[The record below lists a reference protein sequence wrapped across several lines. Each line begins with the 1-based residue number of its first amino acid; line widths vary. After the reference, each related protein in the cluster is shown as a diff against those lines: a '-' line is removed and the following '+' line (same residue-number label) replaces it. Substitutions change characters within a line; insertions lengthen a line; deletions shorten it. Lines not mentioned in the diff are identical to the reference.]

1 MRLLETHQEE
11 GCPNGRGVQVFRPTG
26 VLTSRPFPQP
36 SPRQPVCLNGILM
49 DLAPLLLSTIAAA
62 GLGAMIGLIRQW
74 SEQTGKTGTT
84 EFSGLRTFTFWSVLG
99 CVAAFLSE
107 EYSVAVLPVVVAV
120 VGVHLALQSR
130 RDDESAPGSTTF
142 AATLLTLLI
151 GALVHWEH
159 GEEAVLVAALTVV
172 LLGIKSPLHAWTKKF
187 NETDIRATLQ
197 FVAITGVILPLVP
210 NEDFGPYGG
219 FNPYSTWMMVVIIS
233 GVGFAGYVLMRL
245 LNTQAGIILTSL
257 LGGLASSTAT
267 TLAFSRRSREDPAS
281 AAYYAM
287 GVAVACTVMLPR
299 VLVVLGLVN
308 RPLAMQLLLPFGL
321 MAVPGIA
328 CAAFI
333 WWRRHGEKQK
343 TDQPTIGNPLSL
355 MTAIKFAAIYAV
367 ISFLVKAATESG
379 HLQNSLLPLAFVSGL
394 TDLDAISLSVARNVG
409 AEGGLGL
416 AARAIIVAAISN
428 SLLKGVLAVS
438 LGRGALRVY
447 IALMMAG
454 TVAAGVV
461 AAFFLVG
468 GNEGAP
474 APNPTN

>member
-1 MRLLETHQEE
+1 MPAMNLE
-11 GCPNGRGVQVFRPTG
+11 
-26 VLTSRPFPQP
+26 
-36 SPRQPVCLNGILM
+36 
-49 DLAPLLLSTIAAA
+49 PLLLATIAAA

-74 SEQTGKTGTT
+74 SEQSDRARPA

-107 EYSVAVLPVVVAV
+107 EYSSAVLPVVVAGV
-120 VGVHLALQSR
+120 AVHLTLKSR
-130 RDDESAPGSTTF
+130 REDDTGPGSTTF

-151 GALVHWEH
+151 GALVHWQH
-159 GEEAVLVAALTVV
+159 GEAAVLVAALTVV
-172 LLGIKSPLHAWTKKF
+172 LLGSKHHVHAWTKKF
-187 NETDIRATLQ
+187 NETDIRAALQ

-245 LNTQAGIILTSL
+245 LDARAGIIVTSL

-308 RPLAMQLLLPFGL
+308 LPLARQLLLPFGL

-328 CAAFI
+328 CAVLI
-333 WWRRHGEKQK
+333 GWRRRGEKHR

-367 ISFLVKAATESG
+367 ISFLVKAATGSG

-394 TDLDAISLSVARNVG
+394 TDLDAISLSLARNLDSG
-409 AEGGLGL
+409 GEGLGF
-416 AARAIIVAAISN
+416 AARAIIVAAMAN

-438 LGRGALRVY
+438 LGRGALRWH
-447 IALMMAG
+447 IAIMMAC
-454 TVAAGVV
+454 TIAAGVV
-461 AAFFLVG
+461 AAIFLIG
-468 GNEGAP
+468 GDQAGP
-474 APNPTN
+474 AT

>member
-1 MRLLETHQEE
+1 M
-11 GCPNGRGVQVFRPTG
+11 
-26 VLTSRPFPQP
+26 
-36 SPRQPVCLNGILM
+36 
-49 DLAPLLLSTIAAA
+49 APLLISIVASA

-74 SEQTGKTGTT
+74 SEQSGKAHTA
-84 EFSGLRTFTFWSVLG
+84 EFSGLRTFTFWSILG
-99 CVAAFLSE
+99 CVAAFLSDK
-107 EYSVAVLPVVVAV
+107 YTTAVLPVVVGV
-120 VGVHLALQSR
+120 VGVHLAMQAR
-130 RDDESAPGSTTF
+130 REDDSAPGSTTF

-151 GALVHWEH
+151 GALVHWQH
-159 GEEAVLVAALTVV
+159 GQEAVLIAALTVV
-172 LLGIKSPLHAWTKKF
+172 LLGSKHPVHAWTKKF

-210 NEDFGPYGG
+210 NADFGPYGG

-245 LNTQAGIILTSL
+245 LDSQAGIILTSL

-299 VLVVLGLVN
+299 VLVILGLVN
-308 RPLAMQLLLPFGL
+308 RPLALHLLLPFGL

-328 CAAFI
+328 CAVFI
-333 WWRRHGEKQK
+333 WWRQHGEKQK

-367 ISFLVKAATESG
+367 ISFLVKAATKSG
-379 HLQNSLLPLAFVSGL
+379 HLQDSLLPLAFVSGL
-394 TDLDAISLSVARNVG
+394 TDLDAISLSLARNLDSG
-409 AEGGLGL
+409 GDGLGL
-416 AARAIIVAAISN
+416 AVRAIIVAAVAN

-438 LGRGALRVY
+438 LGRGALRWY
-447 IALMMAG
+447 IAIMMAG
-454 TVAAGVV
+454 TIAVGVLAAI
-461 AAFFLVG
+461 FLVG
-468 GNEGAP
+468 GETAP
-474 APNPTN
+474 VTD

>member
-1 MRLLETHQEE
+1 M
-11 GCPNGRGVQVFRPTG
+11 P
-26 VLTSRPFPQP
+26 
-36 SPRQPVCLNGILM
+36 
-49 DLAPLLLSTIAAA
+49 PLLISIVASA

-74 SEQTGKTGTT
+74 SEQAGKGRTA

-99 CVAAFLSE
+99 CVAAFLSD
-107 EYSVAVLPVVVAV
+107 EYTSAVLPVVVAAV
-120 VGVHLALQSR
+120 ALHLALQAR
-130 RDDESAPGSTTF
+130 REDD
-142 AATLLTLLI
+142 
-151 GALVHWEH
+151 VHWEH
-159 GEEAVLVAALTVV
+159 GQEAALIAALTVV
-172 LLGIKSPLHAWTKKF
+172 LLGSKHPVHAWTKKF

-210 NEDFGPYGG
+210 NEDFGPYGA

-299 VLVVLGLVN
+299 VLVILGLIN
-308 RPLAMQLLLPFGL
+308 RPLAMQLLLPFGA
-321 MAVPGIA
+321 MALPGIG
-328 CAAFI
+328 CAVFI
-333 WWRRHGEKQK
+333 WWRQRGEKHK

-367 ISFLVKAATESG
+367 ISFLVKAASESG

-394 TDLDAISLSVARNVG
+394 TDLDAISLSLARNLESG
-409 AEGGLGL
+409 AGGLGL
-416 AARAIIVAAISN
+416 AARAIIVAAIAN

-438 LGRGALRVY
+438 IGRGALRWH
-447 IALMMAG
+447 IAIMMAG
-454 TVAAGVV
+454 TIAAGA

-468 GNEGAP
+468 EAGAAAAETP
-474 APNPTN
+474 LR